1 MGDRMSHNKIKVG
14 GQKPDASGDITLS
27 LDNLSDVNTAG
38 VSNDEILQYAGGSWG
53 TTTAPASVSN
63 YILVGQGESDSYS
76 NSGASNL
83 NSGSFIRLYDTNPI
97 NTIAG
102 ASFTSSSDWIS
113 LITLPAGNYFIQS
126 QVRVVFSA
134 SGHLLFNLSQSN
146 TTRISNSALIGDNAS
161 TYIEGASSSLQSY
174 VSLGSSTDVML
185 KVANPSNVDSVANQ
199 GTTISEYSFL
209 LIVKLG

>member
-1 MGDRMSHNKIKVG
+1 MSHNKIKVG
-14 GQKPDASGDITLS
+14 GQEPDASGDITLS
-27 LDNLSDVNTAG
+27 LDNLNDVDTSG

-63 YILVGQGESDSYS
+63 YILIGQGEPDSYS

-83 NSGSFIRLYDTNPI
+83 NSGSFIRLYDTSPI

-134 SGHLLFNLSQSN
+134 SGHLLFNLSQSDG
-146 TTRISNSALIGDNAS
+146 TRISNSALVGDNAS
-161 TYIEGASSSLQSY
+161 TYIEGASSSLQSF
-174 VSLGSSTDVML
+174 VSLSSSTDLML

-199 GTTISEYSFL
+199 GTIIGEYSFL
-209 LIVKLG
+209 LIVKIG

>member
-1 MGDRMSHNKIKVG
+1 MSHNKIKVA
-14 GQKPDASGDITLS
+14 GQEPDASGDITLS

-38 VSNDEILQYAGGSWG
+38 VSNDEILQYAGGSWA

-199 GTTISEYSFL
+199 GTVISEYSFL
-209 LIVKLG
+209 LIVKIG